1 MKSSQQSVIQPLRVI
16 QFGTGPM
23 VHAAPV
29 AQALRNLPEYYQLE
43 AIIEENDELKANAK
57 KNPVYD
63 GIPFITWEEALAYD
77 PDAFI
82 VETEEHSLVAA
93 AIRCLEAGYPVYM
106 DKPGSEDCEQFHY
119 MCDLAK
125 KKGLVLS
132 LGYMFRHNPAV
143 KYAHE
148 LADSGKLG
156 EILNI
161 ETQMSVSSGTE
172 YRKTLSRFGG
182 GMMYYLGCH
191 MIDLIVSFCGFPD
204 EVIPMNTRSNMDGVD
219 CVDQGF
225 CVYKYK
231 RGLAFVKSNAT
242 EINSAFRRSVVI
254 SGTKGTFEIRPMEIY
269 LDSLDTVE
277 TLAWETLDNEE
288 PWKDHR
294 KEVKFD
300 PVRRYDEL
308 LISFYRYV
316 TGNEKNPYTY
326 DYEAKLHDLIMK
338 SC

>member
-1 MKSSQQSVIQPLRVI
+1 MKPLKVI

-23 VHAAPV
+23 VHAAPI
-29 AQALRNLPEYYQLE
+29 AKALKNLPEYYHLE
-43 AIIEENDELKANAK
+43 AIIEENEELREKAKMCPA
-57 KNPVYD
+57 YE
-63 GIPFITWEEALAYD
+63 GIPFITWEEALVYH
-77 PDAFI
+77 PDAFV
-82 VETEEHSLVAA
+82 VETEEHSLVPT
-93 AIRCLEAGYPVYM
+93 AIRCLKAGYSVYM
-106 DKPGSEDCEQFHY
+106 DKPGSENCEQFHE

-125 KKGLVLS
+125 EKGLVLS

-148 LADSGKLG
+148 LAASGKLG

-161 ETQMSVSSGTE
+161 ETQMSVSSGLD

-191 MIDLIVSFCGFPD
+191 MIDIIVGFCGFPE
-204 EVIPMNTRSNMDGVD
+204 EVIPLNTRSNMDDLD

-225 CVYKYK
+225 CVYKYSK
-231 RGLAFVKSNAT
+231 GISFVKSNAT
-242 EINSAFRRSVVI
+242 EINSAFRRSIII

-269 LDSLDTVE
+269 LDSMDTVE

-294 KEVKFD
+294 KEVKFK
-300 PVRRYDEL
+300 PVRRYDAL
-308 LISFYRYV
+308 LISFYEYV
-316 TGNEKNPYTY
+316 TGKKENPYTY